1 MKSDDYFSQDAQDLY
16 EISQEWDGLG
26 ISNDFL
32 FGKSTFSFWTPGK
45 IMTDST
51 PALYF
56 LSVGKASLTE
66 NGISTPFAAAEK
78 RIPPLF

>member
-51 PALYF
+51 PAL
-56 LSVGKASLTE
+56 
-66 NGISTPFAAAEK
+66 
-78 RIPPLF
+78 